1 MGDLIEVGYD
11 IINPVQTTA
20 YQIDPETLKK
30 NLKKI
35 LSFGAMALTP
45 FNKESLYSRRGLS
58 RFT

>member
-20 YQIDPETLKK
+20 YQMDPETLKK

-45 FNKESLYSRRGLS
+45 FNMESLYSR
-58 RFT
+58 